1 MIKFAL
7 STLTIAVASTLFAA
21 PTIAKDFVFNPGS
34 DGVRPE
40 NGGAH
45 VVYYK
50 WDESWRLSNGD
61 NITQNLVQGRIF
73 WDTQTGANKS
83 LVSDLALGTVKVTNE
98 NNGSHSGLLAFRGY
112 TDSKYKVTVDKI
124 ILGYNTSL
132 QVFNDMKEDQLT
144 IHKVVV
150 SNDVPPGMSEADFEQ
165 HKEQFATQIEV
176 WHHELGKVGATMN
189 IGELTV
195 EDGRIVALSNR
206 APTAPENYINNTH
219 LNIGKVT
226 LKQDAKLRSG
236 YSAGGGDTVPNEVN
250 AKGIAWAETNL
261 TEVEALGDSIIE
273 IDNGTLDIGKL
284 SVAADKTL
292 KIDTHKTPISS
303 DAQKTEALLGSGESA
318 ALNVHLAKNSTL
330 DFNAK
335 TVADSQMAISTVAN
349 APGKV
354 SLGDNAT
361 LKGENISVTGL
372 DVGATG
378 DLGEDLKALAGVV
391 QKDQKGLAGITVT
404 QQATDIYDGGSAI
417 TTANGGLS
425 QMVITPNAN
434 INGIAEMTALGLH
447 IWRNE
452 INDMNK
458 RLGELRDSSDEAN
471 GVWAR
476 VYNGKAK
483 FGNQKITNKYTA
495 FQFGY
500 DRQVVPGTWLGG
512 ALSWT
517 DGNNDFAVGG
527 GDSSLLAFTGYGS
540 KLWDNGMFLDVT
552 GKFGR
557 MKNEFD
563 ISLASGKSSASY
575 HTNAVSV
582 SAEAG
587 WRLYPMQNSFYVEPQ
602 VELMY
607 GHVFSV
613 DYATSTGVNVEQ
625 DAADTLIGRAG
636 VVLGLKCPDN
646 RGNAYLRASVL
657 HDWKGD
663 ADFTFSKTAGT
674 ARTISEELGGTWF
687 EYGIGANFNATK
699 QVHLYADVEAA
710 NGGEVDTDYRVNFG
724 MRYSW

>member
-21 PTIAKDFVFNPGS
+21 PSIAKDFVFNPGS
-34 DGVRPE
+34 DGVLLE
-40 NGGAH
+40 NGAH

-50 WDESWRLSNGD
+50 WDEPWRLSNGD

-73 WDTQTGANKS
+73 WDTQTGADKS

-150 SNDVPPGMSEADFEQ
+150 SNDVPPRMSEADFEQ

-176 WHHELGKVGATMN
+176 WHHELGNVGATMN

-563 ISLASGKSSASY
+563 ISLASG
-575 HTNAVSV
+575 
-582 SAEAG
+582 
-587 WRLYPMQNSFYVEPQ
+587 
-602 VELMY
+602 
-607 GHVFSV
+607 
-613 DYATSTGVNVEQ
+613 
-625 DAADTLIGRAG
+625 
-636 VVLGLKCPDN
+636 
-646 RGNAYLRASVL
+646 
-657 HDWKGD
+657 
-663 ADFTFSKTAGT
+663 
-674 ARTISEELGGTWF
+674 
-687 EYGIGANFNATK
+687 
-699 QVHLYADVEAA
+699 
-710 NGGEVDTDYRVNFG
+710 
-724 MRYSW
+724 

>member
-21 PTIAKDFVFNPGS
+21 PSIAKDFVFNPGS
-34 DGVRPE
+34 DGVLLE
-40 NGGAH
+40 NGAH

-73 WDTQTGANKS
+73 WDTQTGADKS
-83 LVSDLALGTVKVTNE
+83 LVSDLALGTVKVTNK

-150 SNDVPPGMSEADFEQ
+150 SNDVPPEMSEADFEQ

-206 APTAPENYINNTH
+206 APKAPENYINNTH

-434 INGIAEMTALGLH
+434 INGIAEMTALGLQ

-607 GHVFSV
+607 GHVFDV
-613 DYATSTGVNVEQ
+613 DYSTSTGVKVEQ

-663 ADFTFSKTAGT
+663 ADFSFTKDGKYR
-674 ARTISEELGGTWF
+674 RTISEELGGTWF

-699 QVHLYADVEAA
+699 QVHLYADVEAS
-710 NGGEVDTDYRVNFG
+710 NGGKVDTDYRVNFG
-724 MRYSW
+724 ARYSF

>member
-21 PTIAKDFVFNPGS
+21 PSIAKDFVFNPES
-34 DGVRPE
+34 VGVNHE
-40 NGGAH
+40 NGAH

-50 WDESWRLSNGD
+50 RDGSWRLSNGD

-73 WDTQTGANKS
+73 WDTQTEADKS
-83 LVSDLALGTVKVTNE
+83 LVSDLALGTVKVTNK

-206 APTAPENYINNTH
+206 APKAPENYINNTH

-434 INGIAEMTALGLH
+434 INGIAEMTALGLQ

-607 GHVFSV
+607 GHVFDV
-613 DYATSTGVNVEQ
+613 DYSTSTGVKVEQ

-663 ADFTFSKTAGT
+663 ADFSFTKDGKYR
-674 ARTISEELGGTWF
+674 RTISEELGGTWF

-699 QVHLYADVEAA
+699 QVHLYADVEAS
-710 NGGEVDTDYRVNFG
+710 NGGKVDTDYRVNFG
-724 MRYSW
+724 ARYSF

>member
-21 PTIAKDFVFNPGS
+21 PTIAKDFVFNPG
-34 DGVRPE
+34 DEGVVPE
-40 NGGAH
+40 FGAH

-50 WDESWRLSNGD
+50 WDEPWRLSNGD

-150 SNDVPPGMSEADFEQ
+150 SNDVPPGKSEADFEQ

-206 APTAPENYINNTH
+206 APTAPESYINNTH
-219 LNIGKVT
+219 LNIGKLT
-226 LKQDAKLRSG
+226 LNQNAKLRSG

-261 TEVEALGDSIIE
+261 TEVEALGDAIIE

-284 SVAADKTL
+284 SVAADKSL

-303 DAQKTEALLGSGESA
+303 DAQKTEALLGSGESV
-318 ALNVHLAKNSTL
+318 ALNVHLAKNSVL

-335 TVADSQMAISTVAN
+335 TVTDSQMAISTVAN

-354 SLGDNAT
+354 SLGENAT

-471 GVWAR
+471 GIWAR

-607 GHVFSV
+607 GHVFDV
-613 DYATSTGVNVEQ
+613 DYSTSTGVKVEQ

-663 ADFTFSKTAGT
+663 ADFSFTKDGKYR
-674 ARTISEELGGTWF
+674 RTISEELGGTWF

-699 QVHLYADVEAA
+699 QVHLYADVEAS

-724 MRYSW
+724 ARYSF

>member
-1 MIKFAL
+1 MHKSNHISRFHLSVLAIAMTLATSAVMAKHHSFVFEGQGEDVKYFEADHSLQNGDSIYLAKYGSRFCLDTWNESLTLSSVTVTDVQSQGTHSGWIGIFAREGEGL
-7 STLTIAVASTLFAA
+7 KNQRITFDQVNLGKNTAFQLHGDVEEGLVYVDEMNITNDVPQGMNPEAYDPVNNAAQIEAWGGRTPSWGQYAGINSATLTIGRLVVREGQSVAFSMRNTEGAY
-21 PTIAKDFVFNPGS
+21 V
-34 DGVRPE
+34 
-40 NGGAH
+40 NGT
-45 VVYYK
+45 K
-50 WDESWRLSNGD
+50 L
-61 NITQNLVQGRIF
+61 
-73 WDTQTGANKS
+73 
-83 LVSDLALGTVKVTNE
+83 
-98 NNGSHSGLLAFRGY
+98 
-112 TDSKYKVTVDKI
+112 
-124 ILGYNTSL
+124 
-132 QVFNDMKEDQLT
+132 
-144 IHKVVV
+144 
-150 SNDVPPGMSEADFEQ
+150 
-165 HKEQFATQIEV
+165 
-176 WHHELGKVGATMN
+176 N
-189 IGELTV
+189 IGEVSLEEGASV
-195 EDGRIVALSNR
+195 
-206 APTAPENYINNTH
+206 
-219 LNIGKVT
+219 
-226 LKQDAKLRSG
+226 RSG
-236 YSAGGGDTVPNEVN
+236 YSCNSAGQPVGEAWSSTVIDSVN
-250 AKGIAWAETNL
+250 
-261 TEVEALGDSIIE
+261 VHGDSSITV
-273 IDNGTLDIGKL
+273 DNGTFDIDNINIDDRKAL
-284 SVAADKTL
+284 SVVTNEQSASSASSVA
-292 KIDTHKTPISS
+292 KIR
-303 DAQKTEALLGSGESA
+303 GN
-318 ALNVHLAKNSTL
+318 LNVYLGKDSSLN
-330 DFNAK
+330 FNAK
-335 TVADSQMAISTVAN
+335 TVTDSQMTISTVAN

-354 SLGDNAT
+354 SLGENAT

-378 DLGEDLKALAGVV
+378 DLGEDLKTLAGVV

-458 RLGELRDSSDEAN
+458 RLGELRDSSDGAN

-607 GHVFSV
+607 GHVFDV
-613 DYATSTGVNVEQ
+613 DYSTSTGVKVEQ

-663 ADFTFSKTAGT
+663 ADFSFTKDGKYR
-674 ARTISEELGGTWF
+674 RTISEELGGTWF

-699 QVHLYADVEAA
+699 QVHLYADVEAS

-724 MRYSW
+724 ARYSF

>member
-527 GDSSLLAFTGYGS
+527 GDSSLLAITGYGS

-607 GHVFSV
+607 GHVFDV
-613 DYATSTGVNVEQ
+613 DYSTSTGVKVEQ

-663 ADFTFSKTAGT
+663 ADFSFTKDGKYR
-674 ARTISEELGGTWF
+674 RTISEELGGTWF

-699 QVHLYADVEAA
+699 QVHLYADVEAS

-724 MRYSW
+724 ARYSF

>member
-7 STLTIAVASTLFAA
+7 STLTIAVASTLFSA
-21 PTIAKDFVFNPGS
+21 PTIAKDFVFNPG
-34 DGVRPE
+34 DAGVTKE
-40 NGGAH
+40 NDAY

-50 WDESWRLSNGD
+50 RDEPWQLSNGD

-73 WDTQTGANKS
+73 WDTETTGDES

-206 APTAPENYINNTH
+206 APTAPESYINNTH

-607 GHVFSV
+607 GHVFDV
-613 DYATSTGVNVEQ
+613 DYSTSTGVKVEQ

-663 ADFTFSKTAGT
+663 ADFSFTKDGKYR
-674 ARTISEELGGTWF
+674 RTISEELGGTWF

-699 QVHLYADVEAA
+699 QVHLYADVEAS

-724 MRYSW
+724 ARYSF

>member
-1 MIKFAL
+1 M
-7 STLTIAVASTLFAA
+7 
-21 PTIAKDFVFNPGS
+21 
-34 DGVRPE
+34 
-40 NGGAH
+40 
-45 VVYYK
+45 
-50 WDESWRLSNGD
+50 
-61 NITQNLVQGRIF
+61 
-73 WDTQTGANKS
+73 
-83 LVSDLALGTVKVTNE
+83 ALGTVKVTNK

-206 APTAPENYINNTH
+206 APKAPENYINNTH

-434 INGIAEMTALGLH
+434 INGIAEMTALGLQ

-607 GHVFSV
+607 GHVFDV
-613 DYATSTGVNVEQ
+613 DYSTSTGVKVEQ

-663 ADFTFSKTAGT
+663 ADFSFTKDGKYR
-674 ARTISEELGGTWF
+674 RTISEELGGTWF

-699 QVHLYADVEAA
+699 QVHLYADVEAS
-710 NGGEVDTDYRVNFG
+710 NGGKVDTDYRVNFG
-724 MRYSW
+724 ARYSF

>member
-1 MIKFAL
+1 MD
-7 STLTIAVASTLFAA
+7 SS
-21 PTIAKDFVFNPGS
+21 
-34 DGVRPE
+34 
-40 NGGAH
+40 
-45 VVYYK
+45 
-50 WDESWRLSNGD
+50 
-61 NITQNLVQGRIF
+61 
-73 WDTQTGANKS
+73 
-83 LVSDLALGTVKVTNE
+83 
-98 NNGSHSGLLAFRGY
+98 
-112 TDSKYKVTVDKI
+112 DSKYKVTVDKI

-150 SNDVPPGMSEADFEQ
+150 SNDVAPGKSEADFEQ

-206 APTAPENYINNTH
+206 AIAAPDNYIKNTH
-219 LNIGKVT
+219 LNIGKVI
-226 LKQDAKLRSG
+226 LNQDAKLRSG
-236 YSAGGGDTVPNEVN
+236 YSATGGDLVPENPKPV
-250 AKGIAWAETNL
+250 GLAWSETNL
-261 TEVEALGDSIIE
+261 GVVEALGDAIIE
-273 IDNGTLDIGKL
+273 IDNGTLDIGTV
-284 SVAADKTL
+284 SIAADKTL
-292 KIDTHKTPISS
+292 TIDTHKKPVSIAT
-303 DAQKTEALLGSGESA
+303 QKTEALLGSGESA

-607 GHVFSV
+607 GHVFDV
-613 DYATSTGVNVEQ
+613 DYSTSTGVKVEQ

-663 ADFTFSKTAGT
+663 ADFSFTKDGKYR
-674 ARTISEELGGTWF
+674 RTISEELGGTWF

-699 QVHLYADVEAA
+699 QVHLYADVEAS

-724 MRYSW
+724 ARYSF

>member
-1 MIKFAL
+1 MYTHTTSFVTSKIA
-7 STLTIAVASTLFAA
+7 IAVATCLIATTGLA
-21 PTIAKDFVFNPGS
+21 RDLYYEPTESSN
-34 DGVRPE
+34 
-40 NGGAH
+40 
-45 VVYYK
+45 VVYFK
-50 WDESWRLSNGD
+50 LKSDKLFNGD
-61 NITQNLVQGRIF
+61 NITMTCVQGRIQ
-73 WDTQTGANKS
+73 WDSTNPAEENTS
-83 LVSDLALGTVKVTNE
+83 LDSDLSLGTVKVTHKND
-98 NNGSHSGLLAFRGY
+98 GWHSGALVFRGY
-112 TDSKYKVTVDKI
+112 ADSKYKVTVDKVV
-124 ILGYNTSL
+124 LGYNTSL
-132 QVFNDMKEDQLT
+132 QVFDDMREDQLT

-150 SNDVPPGMSEADFEQ
+150 NNDVPTETNVADFEK

-176 WHHELGKVGATMN
+176 WQQKNIGKVGATMN

-206 APTAPENYINNTH
+206 PANATDAYIKNTH

-226 LKQDAKLRSG
+226 LNQNAKLRSG
-236 YSAGGGDTVPNEVN
+236 YSAGGN
-250 AKGIAWAETNL
+250 ATLTDKLSPAGLAWGETNL
-261 TEVEALGDSIIE
+261 GVVEALGDAIIE

-284 SVAADKTL
+284 SIAADKTL
-292 KIDTHKTPISS
+292 KIDTHKTSISS
-303 DAQKTEALLGSGESA
+303 EAQKTEALLGSGESA

-378 DLGEDLKALAGVV
+378 NLGEDLKALAGVV

-607 GHVFSV
+607 GHVFDV
-613 DYATSTGVNVEQ
+613 DYSTSTGVKVEQ

-663 ADFTFSKTAGT
+663 ADFSFTKDGKYR
-674 ARTISEELGGTWF
+674 RTISEELGGTWF

-699 QVHLYADVEAA
+699 QVHLYADVEAS

-724 MRYSW
+724 ARYSF

>member
-21 PTIAKDFVFNPGS
+21 PSIAKDFVFNPG
-34 DGVRPE
+34 DQGVNEE
-40 NGGAH
+40 NGAY

-50 WDESWRLSNGD
+50 WDEPWRLSNGD
-61 NITQNLVQGRIF
+61 NITQNLVHGRIF

-284 SVAADKTL
+284 SIAADKTL
-292 KIDTHKTPISS
+292 KIDTHKTSISS
-303 DAQKTEALLGSGESA
+303 EAQKTEALLGSGESA

-378 DLGEDLKALAGVV
+378 NLGEDLKALAGVV

-607 GHVFSV
+607 GHVFDV
-613 DYATSTGVNVEQ
+613 DYSTSTGVKVEQ

-663 ADFTFSKTAGT
+663 ADFSFTKDGKYR
-674 ARTISEELGGTWF
+674 RTISEELGGTWF

-699 QVHLYADVEAA
+699 QVHLYADVEAS

-724 MRYSW
+724 ARYSF

>member
-1 MIKFAL
+1 M
-7 STLTIAVASTLFAA
+7 
-21 PTIAKDFVFNPGS
+21 
-34 DGVRPE
+34 
-40 NGGAH
+40 
-45 VVYYK
+45 
-50 WDESWRLSNGD
+50 
-61 NITQNLVQGRIF
+61 
-73 WDTQTGANKS
+73 
-83 LVSDLALGTVKVTNE
+83 
-98 NNGSHSGLLAFRGY
+98 AFRGY

-206 APTAPENYINNTH
+206 APKAPENYINNTH

-434 INGIAEMTALGLH
+434 INGIAEMTALGLQ

-587 WRLYPMQNSFYVEPQ
+587 WRLYPR
-602 VELMY
+602 
-607 GHVFSV
+607 
-613 DYATSTGVNVEQ
+613 ANV
-625 DAADTLIGRAG
+625 
-636 VVLGLKCPDN
+636 
-646 RGNAYLRASVL
+646 
-657 HDWKGD
+657 H
-663 ADFTFSKTAGT
+663 
-674 ARTISEELGGTWF
+674 
-687 EYGIGANFNATK
+687 NF
-699 QVHLYADVEAA
+699 
-710 NGGEVDTDYRVNFG
+710 
-724 MRYSW
+724 